1 MHNCRNILA
10 LFEKNSN
17 KILNQL
23 ILHIKRTHFFAPV
36 LHCYQSDN
44 SKFQFHF
51 IITFHKKKK
60 YELEPIRLVG
70 IGAPV
75 FPGTTAVKS
84 HKTNKT
90 GVFAENCG
98 PTKLVGPG

>member
-17 KILNQL
+17 KFLTNLFYTLN
-23 ILHIKRTHFFAPV
+23 LHIFLLPIF
-36 LHCYQSDN
+36 CYQSDN
-44 SKFQFHF
+44 SKFQSHF

-60 YELEPIRLVG
+60 YELEPISLVG

-75 FPGTTAVKS
+75 FPGTTAVK
-84 HKTNKT
+84 T
-90 GVFAENCG
+90 
-98 PTKLVGPG
+98 

>member
-23 ILHIKRTHFFAPV
+23 ILHIKRTHF
-36 LHCYQSDN
+36 LLQIYCYQSDN
-44 SKFQFHF
+44 SKFQSHF

-75 FPGTTAVKS
+75 SSIPRHDSSK
-84 HKTNKT
+84 
-90 GVFAENCG
+90 E
-98 PTKLVGPG
+98 P

>member
-36 LHCYQSDN
+36 IHCYQSDN
-44 SKFQFHF
+44 SKFQSHF

-60 YELEPIRLVG
+60 YELEPLGSSVLGLSIPRHDSRKE
-70 IGAPV
+70 P
-75 FPGTTAVKS
+75 
-84 HKTNKT
+84 
-90 GVFAENCG
+90 
-98 PTKLVGPG
+98 